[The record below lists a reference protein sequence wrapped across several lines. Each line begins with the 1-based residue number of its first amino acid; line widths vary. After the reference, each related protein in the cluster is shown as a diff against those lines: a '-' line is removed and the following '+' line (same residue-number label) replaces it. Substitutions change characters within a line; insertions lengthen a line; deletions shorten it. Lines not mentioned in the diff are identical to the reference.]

1 MKTIRQIDSLSFRG
15 SFEKMFTSENYITE
29 VAKSVGI
36 FEPKLWRDT
45 FKKPLTKSIIEAKI
59 LHTST
64 QTQKSINK

>member
-1 MKTIRQIDSLSFRG
+1 
-15 SFEKMFTSENYITE
+15 MFTSENYITE